1 MNKQV
6 TLFFATLVA
15 LLLVTPLASAHAAH
29 TTVWSVDNQGI
40 TLDGGD
46 AVIHGDDG
54 TQARITPDGTLT
66 IAGKT
71 ITVNAAQRQQL
82 VQYVATVRDI
92 EIKGAQLG
100 AAAGSFAAGVAAEA
114 ITALFAGASEDDI
127 DRKAQTRANEFKKK
141 ALPICR
147 DAQTLKQLQDS
158 LQASLPAFEP
168 YAVIEAHD
176 AGDCEHDINSDD

>member
-1 MNKQV
+1 MNKQLIFIV
-6 TLFFATLVA
+6 AALVS
-15 LLLVTPLASAHAAH
+15 LSLMSPMASAHHAH
-29 TTVWSVDNQGI
+29 ATVWSVDNQGI

-147 DAQTLKQLQDS
+147 DVQTLKQLQDS

>member
-1 MNKQV
+1 MDKQLIFMV
-6 TLFFATLVA
+6 AA
-15 LLLVTPLASAHAAH
+15 LLSLFAMAPMASAHHAH
-29 TTVWSVDNQGI
+29 ATVWSADHQGI
-40 TLDGGD
+40 TLDGSD

-54 TQARITPDGTLT
+54 TEARITPDGTLT
-66 IAGKT
+66 IAGKPVA
-71 ITVNAAQRQQL
+71 VNSAQQQQL
-82 VQYVATVRDI
+82 AQYVATVRDI

-114 ITALFAGASEDDI
+114 IAALFAGTSEDDI

-147 DAQTLKQLQDS
+147 DVLTLKLLQDS
-158 LQASLPAFEP
+158 LQTGLPAFKP
-168 YAVIEAHD
+168 YAVIKAND